1 MYAQV
6 FLQLFLQVMPLASMR
21 GPGAGYCGVEAGGRF
36 GLFRNKTDA
45 VVFCCMQAQL
55 KGAEKDFMFDS
66 K

>member
-6 FLQLFLQVMPLASMR
+6 FLHVFLQVMPLASMR
-21 GPGAGYCGVEAGGRF
+21 GPGRILRRRAGERF

>member
-6 FLQLFLQVMPLASMR
+6 FFA
-21 GPGAGYCGVEAGGRF
+21 GIFAGYAARFHTRAGGRILRRRAGERF